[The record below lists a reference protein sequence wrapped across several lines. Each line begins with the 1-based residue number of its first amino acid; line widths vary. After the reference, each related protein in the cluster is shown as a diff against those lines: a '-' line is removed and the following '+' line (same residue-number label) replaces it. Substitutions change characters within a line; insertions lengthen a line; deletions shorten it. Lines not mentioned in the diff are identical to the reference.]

1 MEKWH
6 GKTITLALCV
16 NAFFSHSIIIRWGY
30 TYNTRYTYN
39 TGHAYSTVYTY
50 NTVYD
55 YNTEYSS
62 KMKYTRTRECIY
74 NMVYTYNAGY
84 TYIRGIYNA
93 GYTYNISFFFSKF
106 QNILKPQIS
115 ANKPRN
121 HNGNINSV
129 SRNG

>member
-1 MEKWH
+1 MLGTGGAIWEKWH

-93 GYTYNISFFFSKF
+93 GYTYNVSFFSQNFSTSSNRK
-106 QNILKPQIS
+106 LVRIS
-115 ANKPRN
+115 
-121 HNGNINSV
+121 HEIITGT
-129 SRNG
+129 